1 MEADM
6 HGDMLHGRARFPKPS
21 PLPREVIEEQAV
33 SGVETVA
40 PQLAVDE
47 VLGVDIPPEVLQAPI
62 DSHRFPRTAIVVE
75 MAAIADRLRIAAK
88 GIDHLCATA
97 TLYEPSTLR
106 RKAHALVRLAWA
118 DIAERVML

>member
-1 MEADM
+1 M
-6 HGDMLHGRARFPKPS
+6 
-21 PLPREVIEEQAV
+21 PREIVEERAI

-40 PQLAVDE
+40 PKLAVDE

-75 MAAIADRLRIAAK
+75 MAAIADRLRIAARA
-88 GIDHLCATA
+88 IDHLCATA
-97 TLYEPSTLR
+97 TLYEPSSLR

-118 DIAERVML
+118 EIAGQVVL